1 MIFFLQ
7 VDLSHIFQMKTE
19 NWDMVTARTS
29 WEEERSVA
37 DCRISKIVV
46 IWRMRSE
53 AGLEQSGT
61 YLAGSVA
68 HFKVTYIVTYF
79 MTRLYHDEIYMEGQ
93 EWMLQFPNDRLLNKS
108 SRVRK
113 NHRKPEEEK
122 NM

>member
-1 MIFFLQ
+1 
-7 VDLSHIFQMKTE
+7 
-19 NWDMVTARTS
+19 
-29 WEEERSVA
+29 
-37 DCRISKIVV
+37 
-46 IWRMRSE
+46 MRRE